1 MISGQPML
9 SLYFCFRPPSFVIPA
24 MNTPKTF
31 LITGANKGIGFE
43 IARQLAKTG
52 AQVFLGAR
60 DAGRGQAAADEL
72 GGSVEFLPL
81 DVSDAASIDR
91 AAEALA
97 SKVDALDG
105 LINNAGILDDDRGA
119 SILDT
124 DAGLIHR
131 TLDTNTFGPLRLTQK
146 LAGLLEKAADG
157 GRVVNLS
164 SGLGQLSDMEDQ
176 YPAYSISKT
185 ALNAVT
191 RQLAAALKGK
201 GIAVNTVCPGW
212 VKTDMG
218 GEGASR
224 TVEQG
229 ADTPVWLVTEAPAKL
244 TGEFLRD
251 RKSIPW

>member
-1 MISGQPML
+1 
-9 SLYFCFRPPSFVIPA
+9 

-31 LITGANKGIGFE
+31 LVTGANKGIGLE
-43 IARQLAKTG
+43 IARQLAETG
-52 AQVFLGAR
+52 AHVFLGAR
-60 DAGRGQAAADEL
+60 DAARGQAAADKL
-72 GGSVEFLPL
+72 GGGVEFLKL
-81 DVSDAASIDR
+81 DVSDAASIDQ
-91 AAEALA
+91 AAETLA
-97 SKVDALDG
+97 SKTEVLDG
-105 LINNAGILDDDRGA
+105 LINNAGVLDDDRGA

-124 DAGLIHR
+124 DPDLIRR
-131 TLDTNTFGPLRLTQK
+131 TLETNTFGPLHLTQK
-146 LAGLLEKAADG
+146 LAPLLAKAADG

-164 SGLGQLSDMEDQ
+164 SGLGQLSDMEDT

-191 RQLAAALKGK
+191 RQLAAGLKTQ
-201 GIAVNTVCPGW
+201 GIAVNSVCPGW

>member
-1 MISGQPML
+1 MT
-9 SLYFCFRPPSFVIPA
+9 
-24 MNTPKTF
+24 NPKTF
-31 LITGANKGIGFE
+31 LVTGANKGIGHE
-43 IARQLAKTG
+43 IARQLARTG
-52 AQVFLGAR
+52 ARVFVGAR
-60 DAGRGQAAADEL
+60 DAGRGQTAADQIQAE
-72 GGSVEFLPL
+72 SPDAQVEFLAL
-81 DVSDAASIDR
+81 DLSDAGSIDR
-91 AAEALA
+91 AVETLS
-97 SKVDALDG
+97 SKLDTLDG
-105 LINNAGILDDDRGA
+105 LINNAGVLDDDCGV

-124 DAGLIHR
+124 DLALIRR
-131 TLDTNTFGPLRLTQK
+131 TLDTNTFGPLYLTQK
-146 LAGLLEKAADG
+146 LAPRLAKAAGG

-164 SGLGQLSDMEDQ
+164 SGLGQLSDMEDS

-191 RQLAAALKGK
+191 RQLAAALKKQGV
-201 GIAVNTVCPGW
+201 AVNTVCPGW

-229 ADTPVWLVTEAPAKL
+229 ADTPVWLVTQAPASL

>member
-1 MISGQPML
+1 MS
-9 SLYFCFRPPSFVIPA
+9 
-24 MNTPKTF
+24 TPKTF
-31 LITGANKGIGFE
+31 LVTGANKGIGLE
-43 IARQLAKTG
+43 IARQLAATG
-52 AQVFLGAR
+52 ARVFLGAR
-60 DAGRGQAAADEL
+60 DAGRGQAAAEKL
-72 GGSVEFLPL
+72 GGNVEFLPL
-81 DVSDAASIDR
+81 DVSEASSIDR
-91 AAEALA
+91 AAETLA
-97 SKVDALDG
+97 AKVEALDG
-105 LINNAGILDDDRGA
+105 LINNAGILDDDRGT

-124 DAGLIHR
+124 DPDLIRR
-131 TLDTNTFGPLRLTQK
+131 TLETNTFGPLRLTQK
-146 LAGLLEKAADG
+146 LTPLLVKAVDG

-191 RQLAAALKGK
+191 RQLSAALKDK
-201 GIAVNTVCPGW
+201 GVAVNTVCPGW

-224 TVEQG
+224 EVGHG